1 MKTWQSQSS
10 VWREK
15 GQTMVMPDVVVQCP
29 GEMLSGVHSEIER
42 CSVYADSEA
51 EALRFKW
58 IESEKAGCDLG
69 EEAIR
74 KWVQKHWS
82 GYLRSKWL
90 EHLQGIRFWVE
101 LDSDD
106 FGLLTRT
113 FTQHTDLLD
122 CIVDRLKCNQEQL
135 QIIDWAVC
143 WNIPTGPVLEIL
155 AKLNINCKR
164 LKHRFDPY
172 FC

>member
-15 GQTMVMPDVVVQCP
+15 GQTMVMPDVIVQCP
-29 GEMLSGVHSEIER
+29 GEMLLEGQAGVER

-58 IESEKAGCDLG
+58 IESEKEGRDLG

-74 KWVQKHWS
+74 EWVQRHWA

-90 EHLQGIRFWVE
+90 EHVQGKRFWVE

-106 FGLLTRT
+106 FGLLLRT
-113 FTQHTDLLD
+113 FTHHTDLLD
-122 CIVDRLKCNQEQL
+122 RIVDRLKCNHEQL
-135 QIIDWAVC
+135 QIIDWAIT

-155 AKLNINCKR
+155 HKININSKR